1 MELPER
7 FFSHALT
14 NIHTLIIRFMKGLYC
29 IFQRY
34 IFVIKATDKSY
45 LLTDFCTYV
54 ENIQKYFS
62 SWKIFWQISSC
73 QFVFHTKGTTKL
85 KEAQKRLYISNVLF
99 DYVVIWSRGRYWHQK
114 TKLMPFKQGLNLKS
128 PPLFYLTKKPIFQI
142 ISYLIQFLYQMWN
155 FFFFFPCR

>member
-1 MELPER
+1 MPTRKRLGSQIR
-7 FFSHALT
+7 LDGIARKILFSRLDKHSYI
-14 NIHTLIIRFMKGLYC
+14 NHQIYVRTLLYLSK
-29 IFQRY
+29 IY

-45 LLTDFCTYV
+45 LLNDFCTYV

-99 DYVVIWSRGRYWHQK
+99 DYVIIWSSGRYRHQK
-114 TKLMPFKQGLNLKS
+114 IKLMPFKQD
-128 PPLFYLTKKPIFQI
+128 LT
-142 ISYLIQFLYQMWN
+142 
-155 FFFFFPCR
+155 